1 MSAQS
6 ELYRRLQWLT
16 FFRLLF
22 STALLGGAAYLHA
35 EDASSLFTPPL
46 LAIYALCIGVFILS
60 IIYALLLN
68 RLTHYQL
75 FAAVQVSID
84 TVIVSLMIYM
94 TGGFSSSFSLLYLV
108 IMIYSSMLIYRKG
121 SLIMAALCSIQYG
134 IMVDLEYFGIL
145 HPLMSLASEGELVD
159 QWRYVLSKIL
169 MIIIGCFSVSF
180 LSSLLTEQLRRSR
193 RELSHMEEHL
203 RRVEKLATVG
213 EMAAGLAH
221 EIKNPLASLS
231 GSIQLIREDI
241 PFNADHDRLMKIVLR
256 EANRLN
262 CLLSNFLLFARPQA
276 RKLERI
282 EVERALCDTI
292 SLFEKHLGSSQQ
304 IHIDHS
310 FGPDIWVEMDP
321 MHLHQVMWNLL
332 LNAAEAIDDEGRI
345 RISAHGNGDQN
356 ARIKVADTGCGIP
369 ESKARHIFDP
379 FYTTKGNGT
388 GLGLSIVHRILE
400 TYGARVSVDSTPG
413 SGTTFTLDIKRAA
426 APAGTPISS

>member
-1 MSAQS
+1 MNVQS
-6 ELYRRLQWLT
+6 ELYRRLKWLT
-16 FFRLLF
+16 FFRLLC
-22 STALLGGAAYLHA
+22 STALLAGAAYLHA
-35 EDASSLFTPPL
+35 EGVSSFFTPPL
-46 LAIYALCIGVFILS
+46 LAIYSLCIGVFTLS

-68 RLTHYQL
+68 RLRQYQT

-84 TVIVSLMIYM
+84 TVIVTLMIYL

-134 IMVDLEYFGIL
+134 IMVDLEYYGIIN
-145 HPLMSLASEGELVD
+145 PLVSPASPVSLVE
-159 QWRYVLSKIL
+159 QWRYVLFKIL
-169 MIIIGCFSVSF
+169 MIAIGCFAVSF

-193 RELSHMEEHL
+193 RELQAMEEHL

-241 PFNADHDRLMKIVLR
+241 PFNEDHDRLMKIVLR
-256 EANRLN
+256 EADRLN
-262 CLLSNFLLFARPQA
+262 SLLSNFLLFARPQA

-282 EVERALCDTI
+282 DVERALGDSV
-292 SLFEKHLGSSQQ
+292 SLFEKHIGSSRRIQ
-304 IHIDHS
+304 IHRA
-310 FGPDIWVEMDP
+310 FTPGIWIEMDP

-332 LNAAEAIDDEGRI
+332 LNASEAIDDNGRI
-345 RISAHGNGDQN
+345 SISSHGNGDRSV
-356 ARIKVADTGCGIP
+356 RIEVADTGCGIP
-369 ESKARHIFDP
+369 ENRARHIFDP
-379 FYTTKGNGT
+379 FYTTKSNGT

-400 TYGARVSVDSTPG
+400 TYDARVSVESHPG
-413 SGTTFTLDIKRAA
+413 SGTSFILDIKRFAV
-426 APAGTPISS
+426 PG